1 MHLTIQN
8 TDKETQCRQESYH
21 CGGAKAREADTRSLG
36 MILSFFLMTPFM
48 MPLMVLEPEALPL
61 RYLEY
66 IVMACTV
73 LGDDEPV
80 GAFADD
86 AESSKLPSRKLYMS

>member
-1 MHLTIQN
+1 MQQSDYRGARLT
-8 TDKETQCRQESYH
+8 Y
-21 CGGAKAREADTRSLG
+21 TRFLG
-36 MILSFFLMTPFM
+36 MISSFSLMTPFM
-48 MPLMVLEPEALPL
+48 MPLMVLESSEALPL
-61 RYLEY
+61 RCLEY
-66 IVMACTV
+66 LVMACTV